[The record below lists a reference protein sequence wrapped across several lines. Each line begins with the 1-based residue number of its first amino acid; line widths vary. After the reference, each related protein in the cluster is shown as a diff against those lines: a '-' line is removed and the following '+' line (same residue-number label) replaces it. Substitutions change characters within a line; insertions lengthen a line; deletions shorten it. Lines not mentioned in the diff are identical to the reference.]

1 MWSDRGCREKD
12 KNCIMTPIQC
22 TWNSQIFGESTAMR
36 GCILVKLVIRR
47 QIPKD
52 FEFQAHMDY
61 PHGLPKKKGRGKEE
75 DAKQGLRGGYFQELF
90 NGKRI
95 SVLRD
100 KRSFGFIKYLLIYFT
115 RGIHVKND

>member
-1 MWSDRGCREKD
+1 
-12 KNCIMTPIQC
+12 
-22 TWNSQIFGESTAMR
+22 
-36 GCILVKLVIRR
+36 
-47 QIPKD
+47 
-52 FEFQAHMDY
+52 MDY

-100 KRSFGFIKYLLIYFT
+100 KRSLGFIKYLLIYFT